1 MSTSTLIITFGSL
14 VGAGAGLYLL
24 LGAFFS
30 IVHRVA
36 FGWWMTSMFL
46 AWPAHVNKL
55 I

>member
-1 MSTSTLIITFGSL
+1 MSVSMMILFLGLLTMS
-14 VGAGAGLYLL
+14 GAYLL

-36 FGWWMTSMFL
+36 FGWWMTSMFI